1 MGWGF
6 VLSAVLISW
15 CLGQQMHSTAFID
28 QQKFYPWRPFNTK
41 PQLQWNDSGALTLTD
56 TSCSSGCTGQYLM
69 EFAASPPDNCCFS
82 ASREARKTLRKSV
95 KLQQPGTTT
104 ANLWWGRTEQRVSAA
119 PWSSVSL
126 PFAEQALAITGLE
139 NGGLCDVRAS
149 SCSRIRVFGH
159 GFQESPKL
167 HCQATR
173 LIVSSL
179 LWAPKI
185 LMIQPNFDV
194 FM

>member
-82 ASREARKTLRKSV
+82 ASREARKTLRKSI

-126 PFAEQALAITGLE
+126 PLQSKLWQSQVWRTGVSAMSEPRAAAGSASLAT
-139 NGGLCDVRAS
+139 AS
-149 SCSRIRVFGH
+149 RSLPSCTARPPG
-159 GFQESPKL
+159 
-167 HCQATR
+167 
-173 LIVSSL
+173 
-179 LWAPKI
+179 
-185 LMIQPNFDV
+185 
-194 FM
+194 